1 MARVTANEPCKCP
14 DEHKRDIHL
23 QTVGGHHR
31 PAVYCTKCGHITPKR
46 AGAYTT
52 RNEKPDAIELLEH
65 ANALNEANATA
76 LQRLL
81 DKTVET
87 LEESVGRL
95 RAKVAEPRTLS
106 ATPRRRRTAR
116 TRTGHT
122 AVERCGRTVQDR
134 LNGSYTNFAFV
145 VY

>member
-52 RNEKPDAIELLEH
+52 RNEQPDAIELLEH

-76 LQRLL
+76 LQRVL
-81 DKTVET
+81 DTTVET

-95 RAKVAEPRTLS
+95 RAKVKRNPELYPLLLDAEEQLELERGTQQLN
-106 ATPRRRRTAR
+106 
-116 TRTGHT
+116 
-122 AVERCGRTVQDR
+122 AVGEPFKTD
-134 LNGSYTNFAFV
+134 
-145 VY
+145 

>member
-1 MARVTANEPCKCP
+1 MARVSANEPCKCP

-31 PAVYCTKCGHITPKR
+31 PAVYCTKCGHITPKS

-65 ANALNEANATA
+65 ANALNEANAAA

-87 LEESVGRL
+87 LEESVERL
-95 RAKVAEPRTLS
+95 RAKVKRNPELYPLLLDAEEQLEL
-106 ATPRRRRTAR
+106 
-116 TRTGHT
+116 
-122 AVERCGRTVQDR
+122 ERGTQQ
-134 LNGSYTNFAFV
+134 LNAFGEPFKTD
-145 VY
+145 